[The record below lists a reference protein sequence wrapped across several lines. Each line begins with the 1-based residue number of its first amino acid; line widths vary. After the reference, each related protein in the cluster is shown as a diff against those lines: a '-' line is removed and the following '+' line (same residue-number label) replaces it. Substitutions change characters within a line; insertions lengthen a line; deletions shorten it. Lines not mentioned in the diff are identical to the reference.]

1 MTSSSYLGSDSNVAM
16 WYHYDG
22 FTPPGE
28 PGLMNDGSCGKPM
41 AGGVMQST
49 ECQQTWDCQL
59 SPPQKQSTQ
68 CKSVKFS
75 FEQNILNVV
84 LIELPVFNT
93 LQVLIAEIPPGS
105 AWKLDQTS
113 SFQSL
118 RHFRGHSCSKKVW
131 KCEKASDIDTLLAKP
146 IGNYRLVWQL

>member
-1 MTSSSYLGSDSNVAM
+1 MWQCDITMTASLHQVNPVWWTMGVAESQWLGALCNPQNVNKHGIVSFLPLKNSQHSA
-16 WYHYDG
+16 
-22 FTPPGE
+22 
-28 PGLMNDGSCGKPM
+28 
-41 AGGVMQST
+41 
-49 ECQQTWDCQL
+49 
-59 SPPQKQSTQ
+59 
-68 CKSVKFS
+68 KSVKFS